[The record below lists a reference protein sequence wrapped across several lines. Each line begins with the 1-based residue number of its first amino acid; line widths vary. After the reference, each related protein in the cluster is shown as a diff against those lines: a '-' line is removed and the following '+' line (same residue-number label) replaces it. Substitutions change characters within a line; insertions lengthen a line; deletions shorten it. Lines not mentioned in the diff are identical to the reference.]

1 MADLAFAF
9 KWPPSEL
16 DALPVADVLMWHAQI
31 ARIGQELK
39 KGNQR

>member
-16 DALPVADVLMWHAQI
+16 DAMPVDELLMWHAQV
-31 ARIGQELK
+31 ARIGNDMN
-39 KGNQR
+39 KGRPR